1 VSVGRSIIVVEPDPY
16 LAVSVETLVEGVH
29 PPPELIA
36 VADTDELR
44 DWARPTGVLVAGP
57 SCTKRQA
64 IDDLIHFRDMHP
76 AVRVVLAFDRR
87 PGAPM
92 RDVIAIGADSL
103 VDPREEGELKD
114 AVLRAIDLSDRLGH
128 QVSAAAAEE
137 PTTTDG
143 KIFTV
148 CSATGGCGKTFY
160 STNLAFALSRWT
172 GKKVALIDLD
182 LQFGEVVTAIR
193 LRAQQTISD
202 VIAIED
208 DAELDDYLPEMLTAH
223 EAGVFVLPAPGDPA
237 EADNIRPQDVLRVL
251 DAAQRHY
258 DYVIVDT
265 PTGLGEAVLAALD
278 RSEHLFV
285 LAALD
290 LPSVRN
296 LRLFLQ
302 TMDRL
307 RIPTDDIS
315 VLLNKDQ
322 TGVGIDAGQV
332 EKLFPGGFR
341 AKIPFDRE
349 VPKSMNLG
357 VPVVFSN
364 PTGQVAQQIMG
375 SMLPW
380 VPASA
385 AQALRDELARS
396 GSKSVFKRW
405 RQNRRGRRTNVDM
418 ALAEEG

>member
-1 VSVGRSIIVVEPDPY
+1 LGYSLSEAADEP
-16 LAVSVETLVEGVH
+16 
-29 PPPELIA
+29 
-36 VADTDELR
+36 
-44 DWARPTGVLVAGP
+44 
-57 SCTKRQA
+57 
-64 IDDLIHFRDMHP
+64 M
-76 AVRVVLAFDRR
+76 
-87 PGAPM
+87 
-92 RDVIAIGADSL
+92 
-103 VDPREEGELKD
+103 
-114 AVLRAIDLSDRLGH
+114 
-128 QVSAAAAEE
+128 
-137 PTTTDG
+137 TTDG
-143 KIFTV
+143 QIFTV

-208 DAELDDYLPEMLTAH
+208 DAELEDYLPEMFTAH
-223 EAGVFVLPAPGDPA
+223 EAGVWVLPAPGDPQ

-251 DAAQRHY
+251 DAAQRHF

-364 PTGQVAQQIMG
+364 PTGEVAQQIMQ

-380 VPASA
+380 VSDSA
-385 AQALRDELARS
+385 AQTMREEILR
-396 GSKSVFKRW
+396 GSNKSILK
-405 RQNRRGRRTNVDM
+405 RGRQKRQGRKSPDVAA
-418 ALAEEG
+418 ALGQEG